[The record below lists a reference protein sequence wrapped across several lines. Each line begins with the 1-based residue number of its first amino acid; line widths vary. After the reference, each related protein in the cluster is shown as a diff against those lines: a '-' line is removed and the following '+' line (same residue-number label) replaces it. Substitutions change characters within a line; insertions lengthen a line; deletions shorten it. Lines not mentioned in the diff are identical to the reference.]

1 MLVITILLAGVA
13 MFFMGDSQSTSN
25 SISSSDN
32 VQENGENSTDK
43 LDDTLNSSGGE
54 ESSEINS
61 DGTSSDETSSDGT
74 SSDVASSD
82 GASSDGTSS
91 DGASSDGTSSDENS
105 GDLTTSDVTF
115 NVPSEMRAVY
125 MTPGEDYFLKSDDS
139 EETIKSQ
146 IDTALKRAQDL
157 SMNSVVFIT
166 KLNDK
171 TIYANS
177 VLPTLIN
184 GFDALDYAV
193 KKAKEMAF
201 YTYAIYDAGDIA
213 SDDKIVNAQIIDS
226 ETIDFV
232 TQNLQMFSKNYH
244 FDGIIIDNYYNN
256 SREESFNQYVKY
268 GGGVGFKNYM
278 LSLSKTLF
286 QVCADTIRI
295 NSPGTQVGMMTEA
308 VWENTAANE
317 NGSNT
322 AASYTAL
329 GSGNSDNVQYI
340 NDKIPDFVLVK
351 ALNSTI
357 DKTENFETV
366 VNWWDNVMKE
376 KDLSYYV
383 LHASSKAATD
393 NAGWS
398 EYDQLIKQA
407 MACEKLNCF
416 NGSVFNSLQ
425 RLIADPKSS
434 TTNLIK
440 YYNKEINPDHVL
452 KELAVTRPTKL
463 QYETFEPSVTFRGA
477 SDPNTE
483 VTINGKKIPTDQ
495 NGYFAAIYD
504 LIPGDNVFTIDHK
517 GKSVTYK
524 IYRRVVI
531 IKEFTPT
538 GNMSVDGEMEIT
550 VSALAYADAK
560 ITATLNGKT
569 IELVSSDRQNDDTD
583 LNSNYK
589 LFEGSFTVP
598 PAKAKAQKLGNITFN
613 GNWEGMKENKTG
625 AAVTVNKKAEI
636 ANGRPVRVVAAQAE
650 TFSTDILNDHSN
662 PHYYPLP
669 SGTLDYA
676 VGSEMIYNDGKKTF
690 SYYKL
695 ASNLRV
701 YTADITAVENGEG
714 VKNNVINS
722 TKISSDK
729 QFTYVTIDMNQKASY
744 VARYDGNTFTVKFNY
759 TTKLPSSV
767 DVGTNPMFTSSSYNG
782 EVLTLNLA
790 KSGGFLGY
798 KAYYSGDN
806 LVFRFNNPPQISG
819 SSLEGVRISIDA
831 GHGGIDP
838 GAAGFLPA
846 YPESVV
852 NYQIAY
858 KLYNE
863 LASRGAS
870 VQLIYT
876 NSGELTMAK
885 RISMAQQNNSH
896 LLISV
901 HANSARSAIGTEAY
915 YFYPFSK
922 NLAAYLSANVS
933 NALVTTNRGAKY
945 SYMYMTRCSQ
955 FASALIETGFLSN
968 EKEYKKLISDGY
980 QEEIAYAMADSIT
993 SYLKSVSTCGNYGTV
1008 TNPPVD
1014 TNTSS
1019 DSTTT
1024 PDVSDKEVEMIEF
1037 EEEKVTVG
1045 IDKSVQL
1052 KVN

>member
-1 MLVITILLAGVA
+1 MSRFLKNKKFLLIALSSFMLVITILLAGVA
-13 MFFMGDSQSTSN
+13 MFFMGDSQFTSN
-25 SISSSDN
+25 SISSSDS
-32 VQENGENSTDK
+32 VQESGENSTDK

-54 ESSEINS
+54 ELSEINS
-61 DGTSSDETSSDGT
+61 DVASSDETSSDG
-74 SSDVASSD
+74 SSSD
-82 GASSDGTSS
+82 GASSDE
-91 DGASSDGTSSDENS
+91 TSSDENS
-105 GDLTTSDVTF
+105 EDLTTSDVTF

-146 IDTALKRAQDL
+146 IDTTLKRAQDL

-322 AASYTAL
+322 SAPYTVL
-329 GSGNSDNVQYI
+329 GSGNSDNIQYI

-366 VNWWDNVMKE
+366 VNWWDNVMKD

-393 NAGWS
+393 NVGWS

-483 VTINGKKIPTDQ
+483 VTINGKKISTDQ

-504 LIPGDNVFTIDHK
+504 LIPGDNVFTIVHK
-517 GKSVTYK
+517 GKTLTYK

-662 PHYYPLP
+662 PYYYPLP

-701 YTADITAVENGEG
+701 YTADITAVESGEG

-722 TKISSDK
+722 TKISSDR
-729 QFTYVTIDMNQKASY
+729 QFTYVTINMNQKASY
-744 VARYDGNTFTVKFNY
+744 VARYNGNTFTVKFNY

-767 DVGTNPMFTSSSYNG
+767 EVGTNPMFNSSSYNG

-852 NYQIAY
+852 NYQVAY

-863 LASRGAS
+863 LTSRGAS

-876 NSGELTMAK
+876 NSGELSMAK

-945 SYMYMTRCSQ
+945 SYLYMTRCSQ

-980 QEEIAYAMADSIT
+980 QEGMASAMADSIT
-993 SYLKSVSTCGNYGTV
+993 TYLKSVSTGGNYGTV
-1008 TNPPVD
+1008 VNPPLD

-1019 DSTTT
+1019 DSTNT
-1024 PDVSDKEVEMIEF
+1024 P
-1037 EEEKVTVG
+1037 
-1045 IDKSVQL
+1045 
-1052 KVN
+1052 